1 MSNKSNKVKYY
12 AFIFSKIVL
21 ENNYQNDSLF
31 MSFNKDIIKMLIGYA
46 RVSTKEQKL
55 DLQTNALHERG
66 CKRIFEEKVSS
77 TKKDRT
83 ELTRALDVLREGDTL
98 VVWKLDRIGR
108 SVKQLVSFVEELSDN
123 AINFISIKD
132 GIDTSTSTGRFF
144 FHIMASLAQMEREL
158 IVERTQAGLTAARL
172 KGRKGGRPRKM
183 TERKMKSA
191 KKLLEEGISPTDVAE
206 DLGISIP
213 TLYRWIPA
221 SDLVI

>member
-132 GIDTSTSTGRFF
+132 GIDTSTSTGRFSF
-144 FHIMASLAQMEREL
+144 ILWLH
-158 IVERTQAGLTAARL
+158 
-172 KGRKGGRPRKM
+172 
-183 TERKMKSA
+183 
-191 KKLLEEGISPTDVAE
+191 
-206 DLGISIP
+206 
-213 TLYRWIPA
+213 
-221 SDLVI
+221 